1 MNQKWKF
8 LIILIFFLVIIIYF
22 YMEKKDTENIGN
34 IMEAIP
40 TIDSV
45 VAKDSNTKEKILKLT
60 NTDSSFDYNMI
71 DIYDVPFIKLK
82 KSERKLLRDEPFI
95 EIDFLNKNDIQFM
108 VSVYRFVDKPILP
121 DKISLGTDRYDYSPM
136 GSKCTY
142 IFALKEFNQLLGVN
156 DELKALLNM
165 ILKEY

>member
-82 KSERKLLRDEPFI
+82 KSERKLLREDRKSTR
-95 EIDFLNKNDIQFM
+95 LNSSHVAITYAVFCLKKKK
-108 VSVYRFVDKPILP
+108 DKK
-121 DKISLGTDRYDYSPM
+121 KITVR
-136 GSKCTY
+136 
-142 IFALKEFNQLLGVN
+142 
-156 DELKALLNM
+156 
-165 ILKEY
+165 